1 MRQMASHIMAGCSPF
16 NAVRPGGRMRLRGY
30 HAWSGGLR
38 PSMRSAPEG
47 GCDALVVNQ
56 LTLQLVSPGSREPIV
71 EMSGSSQSVV
81 TTQHKSSPN
90 QLVA

>member
-1 MRQMASHIMAGCSPF
+1 
-16 NAVRPGGRMRLRGY
+16 
-30 HAWSGGLR
+30 
-38 PSMRSAPEG
+38 
-47 GCDALVVNQ
+47 LVVNQ